1 MAVISNTMIDLV
13 NYRIEQEEYSSRL
26 YLAMSNWADVNG
38 YNGAAKLWKAY
49 SNEEL
54 GHAEWSYQYLR
65 DLNILPVTPAVK
77 EPEQQFEGLKDIVLK
92 SYKHELDITKQCQ
105 EFASKAQQEGDFM
118 TFTLA
123 EKFLKEQI
131 DELAK
136 TNYWVDRLKA
146 FGTEKVALRL
156 LDNEMMEK
164 G

>member
-1 MAVISNTMIDLV
+1 MAVISSEMIDLV
-13 NYRIEQEEYSSRL
+13 NYRIEQEEYSSRI

-38 YNGAAKLWKAY
+38 YNGAAKLWKKY
-49 SNEEL
+49 SDEEL
-54 GHAEWSYQYLR
+54 QHASWSYQYLK
-65 DLNILPVTPAVK
+65 DLNILPKTPA
-77 EPEQQFEGLKDIVLK
+77 QQQPDQEFTGLVDIVMK

-105 EFASKAQQEGDFM
+105 EFASKAQQSQDFM

-146 FGTEKVALRL
+146 FGKEKDVLRL
-156 LDNEMMEK
+156 LDDEM
-164 G
+164 GQH